1 MPLLPP
7 LISTMNKLFERMTL
21 PFLIVIC
28 LTLGLAPFMPE
39 PHLWEKLKMLT
50 SGELTKPVDIFD
62 LLIHG
67 TPWVLLIIKLVLPA
81 TKKRKHEKPS

>member
-1 MPLLPP
+1 MHKLLDR
-7 LISTMNKLFERMTL
+7 MNL
-21 PFLIVIC
+21 PILIVAC

-62 LLIHG
+62 LLLHG
-67 TPWVLLIIKLVLPA
+67 TPWILLIIKLVLLA
-81 TKKRKHEKPS
+81 TKKRKHENPGK

>member
-1 MPLLPP
+1 MNLP
-7 LISTMNKLFERMTL
+7 I
-21 PFLIVIC
+21 LIVAC

-62 LLIHG
+62 LLLHG
-67 TPWVLLIIKLVLPA
+67 TPWILLIIKLVLLA
-81 TKKRKHEKPS
+81 TKKRKHENPS